1 MTAKK
6 TAAKKTAKK
15 ATPRRKA
22 PEGECYA
29 GDGRP
34 ATATALTAF
43 GPRPVCERHA
53 ARARAA
59 GRVVR

>member
-1 MTAKK
+1 MAVKK

-15 ATPRRKA
+15 STTRKSL
-22 PEGECYA
+22 GDCYA

-34 ATATALTAF
+34 AVATVLTAF
-43 GPRPVCERHA
+43 GPRAVCERHRD
-53 ARARAA
+53 RAVEA